1 MEEPAPGDRSLAAA
15 LERAASRGLAQF
27 DCRAEVRRFLP
38 ADLPALYSMSD
49 EVRFLRDVKKAQDMS
64 SGVFSDA
71 LSSLLSGITKKPVA
85 VLYLNLN
92 CPLVRRLGAKQ
103 DPELLVSVAR
113 ILYIQSMLAGGYPL
127 HGQELQIMS
136 GELLNLIDREE
147 K

>member
-1 MEEPAPGDRSLAAA
+1 
-15 LERAASRGLAQF
+15 
-27 DCRAEVRRFLP
+27 
-38 ADLPALYSMSD
+38 MSD